1 MPQIKLNL
9 TMLEKVLKEVVE
21 KSYSGKTYLVIEELN
36 IQTEEIEDKEDAV
49 FDYYIIGRYGLED
62 AWDKRFDFMASSNW
76 DYNFLAGYFNCLL
89 DVKDGAFD
97 KEELE

>member
-1 MPQIKLNL
+1 MAQIKLNL

-21 KSYSGKTYLVIEELN
+21 KSYSGKTYLIIEELN
-36 IQTEEIEDKEDAV
+36 IQAEEIEDKEDAI

-76 DYNFLAGYFNCLL
+76 DCNFLAGYFNCLL
-89 DVKDGAFD
+89 DVKDGAYNEGD
-97 KEELE
+97 LE